1 MILTTT
7 KIVYAFQWNIQ
18 NIITMG
24 INYWTR
30 QQLAT
35 LTAIKRIHDFE
46 NPHLEEGKIHAL
58 NGLNLWEK

>member
-1 MILTTT
+1 MLF
-7 KIVYAFQWNIQ
+7 KRKYEK
-18 NIITMG
+18 IITMG